1 VTAGLGLRLLPQAF
15 EPIPGNTGVMSGVLG
30 ISVTEVILHRPQI
43 GALIGQIVAA
53 EVAEHVRPDAPELR
67 GLVSDPHE
75 KIDGLAG
82 ELCQLLGHK
91 QPGRIVLPGGE
102 IALDRAQLIASR
114 RFHQSPGA
122 PAHLAQNGI
131 SSSRRVRKVP
141 FSVSEVAP
149 NRYPASYTS
158 LPVPKIFARL
168 VLPWNIGPMR
178 NSC

>member
-1 VTAGLGLRLLPQAF
+1 MGDASEASRVHSTGRWRSAGGAVRGLAQP
-15 EPIPGNTGVMSGVLG
+15 TGRSYRVGR
-30 ISVTEVILHRPQI
+30 ISVTDSFTSPEPYQLAFVQRLRELGFVEGRNLTIIRS
-43 GALIGQIVAA
+43 AA
-53 EVAEHVRPDAPELR
+53 R
-67 GLVSDPHE
+67 
-75 KIDGLAG
+75 
-82 ELCQLLGHK
+82 
-91 QPGRIVLPGGE
+91 
-102 IALDRAQLIASR
+102 
-114 RFHQSPGA
+114 SPAHLGA

-178 NSC
+178 NCC